1 MTIDTVIADINHTP
15 TIMTTLYNG
24 DCLEEMKRIPSGSV
38 DLILTDPPYGTIA
51 NIPIEGYVESNRN
64 TQWDNV
70 IPLEEMFSEANRVL
84 RGGGRLVLFGQ
95 EPFTSQLI
103 SFLGSPGAN
112 NIVFNYRMVWLK
124 DHFANGLLA
133 KKAPVSHF
141 EDILVFTKKYDWNN
155 ENPVRLYAM
164 KVLGFIDK
172 SLKQVNDVLGH
183 RRAEHFFYTDSTQFG
198 ICTEQTYDDLIRT
211 FDIDKMGGFIGY
223 SDLRQLYQD
232 TMVPVFNLPKGSKT
246 KSNVLQ
252 YKKDRGGFHPTQ
264 KPVALMEDL
273 VQTFSNPGNT
283 VLDFTMGSGSTG
295 IACINLNRKFI
306 GIERD
311 QEFYNQAKKRLDD
324 HEKCSIIGNPS
335 LF

>member
-1 MTIDTVIADINHTP
+1 MN
-15 TIMTTLYNG
+15 TLYNG
-24 DCLEEMKRIPSGSV
+24 DCLEEMKHIQSGSV

-51 NIPIEGYVESNRN
+51 NIPLNGYVESNRN
-64 TQWDNV
+64 TGWDVV
-70 IPLEEMFSEANRVL
+70 IPLEEMFSQANRVL
-84 RGGGRLVLFGQ
+84 RGGGRMVLFGQ

-103 SFLGSPGAN
+103 TFLGSPSAN
-112 NIVFNYRMVWLK
+112 NVVFNYRMVWLK

-155 ENPVRLYAM
+155 ENPVRQYAFEV
-164 KVLGFIDK
+164 KKFIGQ
-172 SLKQVNDVLGH
+172 SLKQVNARLGH
-183 RRAEHFFYTDSTQFG
+183 QGVDHFFRTDSTQFG
-198 ICTEQTYDDLIRT
+198 ICTEKTYDDLIQA
-211 FDIDKMGGFIGY
+211 FAIDKMDGFIEY
-223 SDLRQLYQD
+223 ASLYRLYQD
-232 TMVPVFNLPKGSKT
+232 TMTPVFNLPEDCKV

-295 IACINLNRKFI
+295 VACIKQGRRFI
-306 GIERD
+306 GIEKD
-311 QEFYNQAKKRLDD
+311 PEFYRLAKQRID
-324 HEKCSIIGNPS
+324 KCEESAIISRPAIQSAPKKGT

>member
-1 MTIDTVIADINHTP
+1 MSV
-15 TIMTTLYNG
+15 TLYNG
-24 DCLEEMKRIPSGSV
+24 DCLEKMKNIKSGSV

-51 NIPIEGYVESNRN
+51 NIPLNGYVESNRN
-64 TQWDNV
+64 TGWDVV
-70 IPLEEMFSEANRVL
+70 IPLEEMFSQANRVL
-84 RGGGRLVLFGQ
+84 RGGGRMVLFGQ

-103 SFLGSPGAN
+103 TFLGSPSAN
-112 NIVFNYRMVWLK
+112 NVVFNYRMVWLK

-155 ENPVRLYAM
+155 ENPVRQYAINV
-164 KVLGFIDK
+164 KKFIGQ
-172 SLKQVNDVLGH
+172 SLKQVNARLGH
-183 RRAEHFFYTDSTQFG
+183 QGIDHFFRTDSTQFG
-198 ICTEQTYDDLIRT
+198 LCTTKTYDDLIQT
-211 FDIDKMGGFIGY
+211 FGIDKMDGFIEY
-223 SDLRQLYQD
+223 TNLYRLYQD
-232 TMVPVFNLPKGSKT
+232 TMTPVFNLPEDCKV

-273 VQTFSNPGNT
+273 VRTYSNSGDT

-295 IACINLNRKFI
+295 VACMNQGRKFI
-306 GIERD
+306 GIEND
-311 QEFYNQAKKRLDD
+311 PEFFRLAKERIDNHK
-324 HEKCSIIGNPS
+324 KPAIISNEATLED